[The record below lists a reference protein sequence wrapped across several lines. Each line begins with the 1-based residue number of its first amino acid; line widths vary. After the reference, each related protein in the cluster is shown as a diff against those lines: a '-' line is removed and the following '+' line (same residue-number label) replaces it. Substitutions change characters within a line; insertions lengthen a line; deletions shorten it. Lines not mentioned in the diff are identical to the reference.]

1 MTRSGLLLGAD
12 ERISNDD
19 ALKAMTINAAIQ
31 AGLQNRLG
39 SISEGKL
46 ADMIIVSDNP
56 LQVDDVRLIQ
66 VEETIVNGVSV
77 YQSRP
82 RPRFGRGF
90 GRGFGRSV
98 SRSN

>member
-1 MTRSGLLLGAD
+1 
-12 ERISNDD
+12 
-19 ALKAMTINAAIQ
+19 MTINAAIQ

-56 LQVDDVRLIQ
+56 LQVDDVRLVQ
-66 VEETIVNGVSV
+66 VEEAIVNGVSI

-82 RPRFGRGF
+82 RPRF
-90 GRGFGRSV
+90 
-98 SRSN
+98 